1 MFLQCYAS
9 LNSSKKCLLFYIEQR
24 RESMN
29 QETRQYENS
38 NQEIKKQYT
47 IEEIQA
53 GILALEQAN
62 RKYKDRLFRFIFQD
76 KKNLLSLYN
85 AMNGSNY
92 TNEEQLEIFT
102 VENVLYMNFKG
113 DISFLVDLC
122 LYLFE
127 HQSSYNPNMGVRGL
141 IYFAQSYN
149 KYMEKHKLNRF
160 GSKLLSLPKPVFVV
174 FYNGTSWQEEE
185 RTIRLS
191 ECFEMDEG
199 EEPCVE
205 VVARMLNINYG
216 KNKEL
221 MEHCKPLMDYAI
233 FVKKVRNYIKEGGSL
248 ETAVNRAIDECIKE
262 ERLREFL
269 EQHRAEVVEI
279 MLDSYSLE
287 NYQKIVEYEKEHM
300 EQENQQLKSTV
311 ESMQNT
317 MNELE
322 SEKQN
327 LESEKQCLESEKQT
341 LQTKNESLQN
351 ELDKNVQENI
361 ISMIQM
367 ALEYGAD
374 ETSAIRKTAE
384 KCKVEEAF
392 VTKLWDAYKEGR

>member
-1 MFLQCYAS
+1 MS
-9 LNSSKKCLLFYIEQR
+9 
-24 RESMN
+24 
-29 QETRQYENS
+29 QEAKQHENS
-38 NQEIKKQYT
+38 NQEGKKQYLNDFETKKQYT
-47 IEEIQA
+47 IEEIQE
-53 GILALEQAN
+53 GILAIEQAN

-92 TNEEQLEIFT
+92 TDEEQLEIFT

-149 KYMEKHKLNRF
+149 KYMEKHKMNRF

-185 RTIRLS
+185 TTIRLS
-191 ECFEMDEG
+191 DCFEMDEG

-221 MEHCKPLMDYAI
+221 MEHCKPLMDYAL
-233 FVKKVRNYIKEGGSL
+233 FVKKVRDYRKEYDSL
-248 ETAVNRAIDECIKE
+248 EVAVNRAIDECIKE
-262 ERLREFL
+262 NRLREFL

-300 EQENQQLKSTV
+300 EQENQQLKGANQELKGENQELKGTV
-311 ESMQNT
+311 ESMKNT
-317 MNELE
+317 MDEI
-322 SEKQN
+322 
-327 LESEKQCLESEKQT
+327 ESEKQT
-341 LQTKNESLQN
+341 LQTQNKTLQN
-351 ELDKNVQENI
+351 ELNKNIHEKI
-361 ISMIQM
+361 LSMIQM
-367 ALEYGAD
+367 ALEFGAD
-374 ETSAIRKTAE
+374 EDAAIHKTAE
-384 KCKVEEAF
+384 KCNMSEEDI
-392 VTKLWDAYKEGR
+392 TQLWKSH

>member
-1 MFLQCYAS
+1 MS
-9 LNSSKKCLLFYIEQR
+9 
-24 RESMN
+24 
-29 QETRQYENS
+29 QEAKQHENS
-38 NQEIKKQYT
+38 NQEGKKQYLNDFETKKQYT
-47 IEEIQA
+47 IEEIQE
-53 GILALEQAN
+53 GILAIEQAN

-92 TNEEQLEIFT
+92 TDEEQLEIFT

-149 KYMEKHKLNRF
+149 KYMEKHKMNRF

-185 RTIRLS
+185 TTIRLS
-191 ECFEMDEG
+191 DCFEMDEG

-221 MEHCKPLMDYAI
+221 MEHCKPLMDYAL
-233 FVKKVRNYIKEGGSL
+233 FVKKVRDYRKEYDSL
-248 ETAVNRAIDECIKE
+248 EVAVNRAIDECIKE
-262 ERLREFL
+262 NRLREFL

-300 EQENQQLKSTV
+300 EQENQQLKGENRELKGQNQKLKGTV
-311 ESMQNT
+311 KSMQHI
-317 MNELE
+317 MNEME
-322 SEKQN
+322 DEN
-327 LESEKQCLESEKQT
+327 QT
-341 LQTKNESLQN
+341 LQDR
-351 ELDKNVQENI
+351 LDQNI
-361 ISMIQM
+361 ISMLQM
-367 ALEYGAD
+367 ALEFQVD
-374 ETSAIRKTAE
+374 ETVAIRKTAE
-384 KCKVEEAF
+384 KCNRSEDDII
-392 VTKLWDAYKEGR
+392 KLWNSYKKNK

>member
-1 MFLQCYAS
+1 MS
-9 LNSSKKCLLFYIEQR
+9 
-24 RESMN
+24 
-29 QETRQYENS
+29 QEAKQHENS
-38 NQEIKKQYT
+38 NQEGKKQYLNDFETKKQYT
-47 IEEIQA
+47 IEEIQE
-53 GILALEQAN
+53 GILAIEQAN

-92 TNEEQLEIFT
+92 TDEEQLEIFT

-149 KYMEKHKLNRF
+149 KYMEKHKMNRF

-185 RTIRLS
+185 TTIRLS
-191 ECFEMDEG
+191 DCFEMDEG

-216 KNKEL
+216 KNKKL
-221 MEHCKPLMDYAI
+221 MEHCKPLMDYAV
-233 FVKKVRNYIKEGGSL
+233 FVKKVRDYRKEGGSL
-248 ETAVNRAIDECIKE
+248 EAAINRAIDECIQE
-262 ERLREFL
+262 DRLREFL

-279 MLDSYSLE
+279 MLDSYSFE
-287 NYQKIVEYEKEHM
+287 NYQKIVEYEKE
-300 EQENQQLKSTV
+300 QL
-311 ESMQNT
+311 EEAYQDLQN
-317 MNELE
+317 
-322 SEKQN
+322 
-327 LESEKQCLESEKQT
+327 EKQT
-341 LQTKNESLQN
+341 LQNEKQTLQN
-351 ELDKNVQENI
+351 ELEKSTQEKI
-361 ISMIQM
+361 LSMIQM

-374 ETSAIRKTAE
+374 EPSAIRKTAE
-384 KCKVEEAF
+384 KCKADEEF
-392 VTKLWDAYKEGR
+392 VTKLWDAYKEGK